1 MPIEPVLIDARD
13 TALIFEGGGTRNSYT
28 APVVEKLIANNVQFG
43 WVGGVSA
50 GASHTLNFASR
61 DAERSHASFTDFVGN
76 REFGGWR
83 TVVRGK
89 GLLNGEF
96 IYEGYEQKLPFDLE
110 TFLHTEEQ
118 IHIEAVRADT
128 GETVAYS
135 REDLRTIEQI
145 NIAARTSSTLPL
157 VMKMREV
164 DGVPYVDGALGTSGG
179 ILIQAAKDAGFQRFL
194 VVLTRPRDYVKPPE
208 KRERA
213 LRRILRRT
221 PRVVDAMLARPGIYN
236 EALAEVKRQEAEGN
250 AYVFY
255 PEQMS
260 VESTEMHVEKLK
272 ANYASG
278 QAQVG
283 REWEAIREF
292 LNERP

>member
-1 MPIEPVLIDARD
+1 MLAEPALIDARD
-13 TALIFEGGGTRNSYT
+13 VALIFEGGGTRNSYT
-28 APVVEKLIANNVQFG
+28 APVVEKLLAHNVQFG

-50 GASHTLNFASR
+50 GASHVLNFASR
-61 DAERSHASFTDFVGN
+61 DAERSEKSFTDFVGS

-110 TFLHTEEQ
+110 TFLKTEEQ
-118 IHIEAVRADT
+118 VHIEAVRADT
-128 GETVAYS
+128 GETVVYT
-135 REDLRTIEQI
+135 RENLRTIEDI
-145 NIAARTSSTLPL
+145 NIAARTSSTMPL

-179 ILIQAAKDAGFQRFL
+179 ILIQAAKDAGYSRFL
-194 VVLTRPRDYVKPPE
+194 VVLTRPRDYVKPSE

-213 LRRILRRT
+213 LRRLLRKS
-221 PRVVDAMLARPGIYN
+221 PKVVDAMVARPAVYN
-236 EALAEVKRQEAEGN
+236 EARAEVMRQEAAGN

-255 PEQMS
+255 PEHMG
-260 VESTEMHVEKLK
+260 VESTEMRVEKLK
-272 ANYASG
+272 ANYAAG
-278 QAQVG
+278 ADQVE
-283 REWEAIREF
+283 REWPAIRDF
-292 LNERP
+292 LT